1 MSIRIGIYDF
11 FAYLIPGVFYLLVAA
26 FGLTMF
32 GIVNID
38 LAQLMDI
45 SLFGFLVLLAAGFI
59 VGLLF
64 DLLAYKWFLL
74 FRKRNSMARQEAFDA
89 ILKKYPWL
97 ELGFQPEEY
106 SLMLKAIKIQ
116 IPEATM
122 DIEHHN
128 AIHIMF
134 RNISLGLF
142 IASLIFLLVFII
154 VFTHIGNLAL
164 AIFAFLLS
172 YLAIDR
178 SAQRRR
184 WFYMDTYEAFV
195 TNILLQQKKLDGKVE
210 LKQTKPKVVAV
221 NEEMD
226 EG

>member
-38 LAQLMDI
+38 LAQLTDI

-74 FRKRNSMARQEAFDA
+74 FRKRNSLARQEDFV
-89 ILKKYPWL
+89 IFQKRYPWL
-97 ELGFQPEEY
+97 EIKFRPEDW
-106 SLMLKAIKIQ
+106 SLMLQTIKIQ
-116 IPEATM
+116 IPDTTAEL
-122 DIEHHN
+122 DEQN
-128 AIHIMF
+128 ALHIMM

-142 IASLIFLLVFII
+142 LLSLIFLLVFII
-154 VFTHIGNLAL
+154 VYTHVGNLAL
-164 AIFAFLLS
+164 AILASALS

-178 SAQRRR
+178 AAQRRR
-184 WFYMDTYEAFV
+184 WFYTHIYELFLAH
-195 TNILLQQKKLDGKVE
+195 LLVQQKTLEGKVE
-210 LKQTKPKVVAV
+210 LKQAQPEVVV
-221 NEEMD
+221 ESEEMV
-226 EG
+226 E